1 MTDLERES
9 AVDPLLAR
17 VQPRWSGARTERN
30 LAATFDRLERT
41 RRARRMG
48 VMTLAVA
55 GVGAVVAAM
64 SLHRGPASIQA
75 LAPARAPAPT
85 APAVIEPATPRAQ
98 RPSEIAAAAPAIAE
112 APPAPVKVARVDV
125 KIAGERLRF
134 RQQVAQRQYAA
145 AYRALVATPGMAD
158 SSAEDL
164 MLAADAARLSG
175 HPAESMPFF
184 RKLLREHAGDERAPL
199 AAFTMGRILL
209 AQLAR
214 PAEAADAFA
223 QARRLAPQGALASDA
238 LAREVEAAAAAG
250 DGARAKARA
259 REYLSR
265 YPAGRRAAAVRVAAG
280 LE

>member
-1 MTDLERES
+1 MTDLERETG
-9 AVDPLLAR
+9 VDPLLAR

-30 LAATFDRLERT
+30 LAATFDRIDRT
-41 RRARRMG
+41 RRAWRMTG
-48 VMTLAVA
+48 GLVAVTATMVVVVALSRTHEAVA
-55 GVGAVVAAM
+55 PALDAPVQVAAAKAPPP
-64 SLHRGPASIQA
+64 PAA
-75 LAPARAPAPT
+75 RPREEAPAAPAPVRT
-85 APAVIEPATPRAQ
+85 AA
-98 RPSEIAAAAPAIAE
+98 
-112 APPAPVKVARVDV
+112 VKVARVDV

-145 AYRALVATPGMAD
+145 AYRALVATPGVAD
-158 SSAEDL
+158 NSAEDL

-175 HPAESMPFF
+175 HPAESMPYFQ
-184 RKLLREHAGDERAPL
+184 KLLREHAGDERAPL

-214 PAEAADAFA
+214 PGEAADAFA
-223 QARRLAPQGALASDA
+223 QARRLAPQGPLASDA

-250 DGARAKARA
+250 DGARARERA